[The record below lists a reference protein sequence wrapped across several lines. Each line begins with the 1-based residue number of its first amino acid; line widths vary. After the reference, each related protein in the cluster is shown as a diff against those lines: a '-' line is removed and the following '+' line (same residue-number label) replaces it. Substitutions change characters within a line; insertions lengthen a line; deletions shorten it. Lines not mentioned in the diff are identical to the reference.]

1 MTSDERGNLEGDS
14 KPDESSKVYSAWRT
28 SSSEESRRRY
38 EYWCRMGRIDPNEN
52 QEESKLPDEWAAAR
66 YEWGYSTDEQPR
78 DPNALLDSWSDTE
91 EDEEVEVEVEVEA
104 EVSAPVV
111 TKIPDEVGM
120 PSTAAASD

>member
-1 MTSDERGNLEGDS
+1 MNLQKSIQLGGPAVRKRAID
-14 KPDESSKVYSAWRT
+14 YLMG
-28 SSSEESRRRY
+28 RRRY

-52 QEESKLPDEWAAAR
+52 QEESELPDEWAAAR

-91 EDEEVEVEVEVEA
+91 EDKEVEVEVEVEE
-104 EVSAPVV
+104 EVSALVV
-111 TKIPDEVGM
+111 TEILDEVGM